1 MMIIST
7 KTVDTVREKESYTL
21 VNKSA
26 VILSGKKINNRK
38 VNIEDSFKK
47 VIDIKINK

>member
-1 MMIIST
+1 MMIISA
-7 KTVDTVREKESYTL
+7 KTVDTVKESYTL

-26 VILSGKKINNRK
+26 VILSGKKTNNRK

-47 VIDIKINK
+47 CA